1 MSLLLQNVCYV
12 LNGGLSKF
20 KGVTNYKYESEC
32 DIFQTKKSEYYVF
45 IWHPCIIKS
54 PPHAALA
61 DRTGAPKSC
70 IESPA
75 AKFNFEHFAP
85 FRHTLPWESPRGA
98 LGTLFPQFPPRHQ

>member
-1 MSLLLQNVCYV
+1 MMSLLLQNVCYV

-32 DIFQTKKSEYYVF
+32 DIFQTKMSEYYVF
-45 IWHPCIIKS
+45 FWHPCIIKS

-70 IESPA
+70 IGLESP
-75 AKFNFEHFAP
+75 
-85 FRHTLPWESPRGA
+85 S
-98 LGTLFPQFPPRHQ
+98 